1 MKKYV
6 IMLIL
11 AVLAMH
17 AVFAHNDLS
26 DYPDILAESGKLEAA
41 IVVGDKSSSSNVLAQ
56 IAIGSSIRDYK
67 NDAKTSNK
75 LSSEITSL
83 DQNIISIGN
92 PCINPVSASIMNNP
106 QPCDKDFPKG
116 KAYIRLFT
124 KDEFHHIIVAGYSDS
139 GTRKAADILADFK
152 NQDFDDSEYEIKIED
167 EIEEAAYSAGS
178 VEQEPKADESIKSD
192 SQSPATDAGKNEIS
206 SKNANEEENIEITP
220 SMNNEKGSMLENND
234 KESEPEQ
241 ENFISRF
248 FKWLFNL
255 FG

>member
-1 MKKYV
+1 MKKYA

-11 AVLAMH
+11 AVLALN

-26 DYPDILAESGKLEAA
+26 GYPDILAESGKLETA

-67 NDAKTSNK
+67 NDAAISNK

-116 KAYIRLFT
+116 KAYIRLFA

-152 NQDFDDSEYEIKIED
+152 NHDFDDLEYEIKIDGET
-167 EIEEAAYSAGS
+167 EEAAYSSGS
-178 VEQEPKADESIKSD
+178 IEQETNTNEEVQPD
-192 SQSPATDAGKNEIS
+192 SQSPADENEVS
-206 SKNANEEENIEITP
+206 SENPSEEEVKEIEDVKTI
-220 SMNNEKGSMLENND
+220 SYEYSNEAENNE